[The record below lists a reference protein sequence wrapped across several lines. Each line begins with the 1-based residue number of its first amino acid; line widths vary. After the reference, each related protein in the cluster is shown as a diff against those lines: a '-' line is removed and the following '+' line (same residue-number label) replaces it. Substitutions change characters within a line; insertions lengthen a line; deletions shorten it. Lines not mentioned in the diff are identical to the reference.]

1 MGGPGVESLAPG
13 GVPQPPAPQ
22 PLTPSGRETLAPI
35 NARVFSCA
43 LSKRKWASWRLHK
56 TGSRSTARRTT
67 VPISSNSGRPKAMRL
82 RSQAKAEQLA
92 PSSHPGRPGASPSWG
107 VAQPDRAALHH
118 MQLVRTCARR
128 LQLVATRPLA
138 GLDTRAAA
146 PFLIRRRNRSICQ
159 SF

>member
-13 GVPQPPAPQ
+13 GVPPAPQ

-35 NARVFSCA
+35 HARVFSCA
-43 LSKRKWASWRLHK
+43 LSNGKWASWRLHK

-92 PSSHPGRPGASPSWG
+92 PSSHPVGFGHENGPTAEAERVSRLPPATKGAPQI
-107 VAQPDRAALHH
+107 V
-118 MQLVRTCARR
+118 
-128 LQLVATRPLA
+128 
-138 GLDTRAAA
+138 
-146 PFLIRRRNRSICQ
+146 
-159 SF
+159 

>member
-1 MGGPGVESLAPG
+1 MGGPGVESPAPG
-13 GVPQPPAPQ
+13 GVPPSPQPPTPHPIRPRDPGAHKRQGLLLCAEQ
-22 PLTPSGRETLAPI
+22 PEVGLA
-35 NARVFSCA
+35 
-43 LSKRKWASWRLHK
+43 
-56 TGSRSTARRTT
+56 TAQDRITIYGPKDDCT
-67 VPISSNSGRPKAMRL
+67 YMSNSGWPKAMRL

-118 MQLVRTCARR
+118 MQLVRTCARG

-146 PFLIRRRNRSICQ
+146 PFLIRRRSVE
-159 SF
+159 

>member
-1 MGGPGVESLAPG
+1 
-13 GVPQPPAPQ
+13 
-22 PLTPSGRETLAPI
+22 
-35 NARVFSCA
+35 
-43 LSKRKWASWRLHK
+43 
-56 TGSRSTARRTT
+56 
-67 VPISSNSGRPKAMRL
+67 MRL

-92 PSSHPGRPGASPSWG
+92 PSSHPGRPGASSSWG

-146 PFLIRRRNRSICQ
+146 PFPDTSAQGRVILQGSESAKFPVNFPGGLGASALPFFEANLPG
-159 SF
+159 S